1 MKVDFSN
8 VKLARRDFLKLTSAS
23 AVATTLVGASAT
35 LTPLSLPSFAWTAR
49 AATTAP
55 PRVAVGYWDGRLDT
69 SFGDAGS
76 VEAGSGKQA
85 SSAHVTVT
93 TGCPPEDLAAWDSY
107 RAAGLTF
114 DLRPN
119 HEGALNAW
127 RHQVHPVASTSP
139 LASYDI
145 PVDTDGGLRGWIDY
159 RADNGTAAVP
169 FQIGANGSLQNG
181 TYLIMLSG
189 PGDVRRIDWSPLT
202 LKVID
207 GGQALAL
214 RDERGQVVRRPHVVL
229 EVYLS

>member
-1 MKVDFSN
+1 MKVDISN

-35 LTPLSLPSFAWTAR
+35 LTPLALPNFGWTAQ

-55 PRVAVGYWDGRLDT
+55 PRIAVGFWNGRLDT
-69 SFGDAGS
+69 SFSDAGS
-76 VEAGSGKQA
+76 IEAGSGQHA
-85 SSAHVTVT
+85 STAHVTVA
-93 TGCPPEDLAAWDSY
+93 TGCPPEDIAVWDSF

-119 HEGALNAW
+119 HEGALHAW
-127 RHQVHPVASTSP
+127 RHQVDPVGNTSSV
-139 LASYDI
+139 ASYDI
-145 PVDTDGGLRGWIDY
+145 PVDAEGGLRGWLDY
-159 RADNGTAAVP
+159 RADNGKAAVP
-169 FQIGANGSLQNG
+169 FQIGANGGLQNG

-189 PGDVRRIDWSPLT
+189 PGDVRRVDWSPLT
-202 LKVID
+202 LNVID

-214 RDERGQVVRRPHVVL
+214 RDERGQTVRRPHIVL

>member
-1 MKVDFSN
+1 MKVDIGN
-8 VKLARRDFLKLTSAS
+8 VKLARRDLLKLTSAS
-23 AVATTLVGASAT
+23 VVATTLVGASAT
-35 LTPLSLPSFAWTAR
+35 LTPLSLPHFDWTAQ

-55 PRVAVGYWDGRLDT
+55 PRVAVGFWNGRLDS
-69 SFGDAGS
+69 SFSDAGS
-76 VEAGSGKQA
+76 IEAGSGQHA
-85 SSAHVTVT
+85 STAHVTVA
-93 TGCPPEDLAAWDSY
+93 TGCPPEDIAAWDSF

-119 HEGALNAW
+119 HEGALHAW
-127 RHQVHPVASTSP
+127 RHQVDPVTSTSP

-145 PVDTDGGLRGWIDY
+145 PVDAEGGLRGWIDY
-159 RADNGTAAVP
+159 RANDGKAAVP
-169 FQIGANGSLQNG
+169 FQIGANGGLQNG

-202 LKVID
+202 LNVID

-214 RDERGQVVRRPHVVL
+214 RDERGQTVRRPHVVL